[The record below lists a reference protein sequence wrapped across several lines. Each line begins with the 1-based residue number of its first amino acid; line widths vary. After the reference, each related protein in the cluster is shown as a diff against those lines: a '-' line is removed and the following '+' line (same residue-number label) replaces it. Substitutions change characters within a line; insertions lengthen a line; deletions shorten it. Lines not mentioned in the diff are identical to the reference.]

1 MPELSLRL
9 PNLTGLIMKK
19 TDAPI
24 LKYSAKGRSIKIE
37 DFLLRPPVE
46 KGADKIAADVLA
58 EIRRRGDSAV
68 VKFARQ
74 FDRSTVTLATLCVTE
89 AEVGEAK
96 KTVDADFKK
105 AAKEA
110 HQRIT
115 QFAIAGLR
123 EDWRMPSPQG
133 GWLGEKF
140 VPLDRV
146 GAYIPGGAA
155 PLASTALMTLTLAE
169 VAGVPER
176 IACTPAGADGKV
188 NPYILYALQLAGATE
203 IYKVGG
209 IQAIGA
215 MAYGTKTI
223 KKVQKIVGPGGPYVT
238 AAKRL
243 VYGEV
248 GLDMVAGP
256 SEIAVLA
263 DDTADPAH
271 VAADLLSQAEHG
283 TGSEKA
289 LLVSTSEKL
298 AKAVRAELEIQSAR
312 LSRKKP
318 VARVLARGCL
328 LTVVENIEKGIELC
342 NRFAPEHMEVIVKN
356 AERVAAKIHTA
367 GAIFIGP
374 WTPEAVGDFAAGPS
388 HVLPTGGTAAFFS
401 GLTVEDFRRRV
412 SLIHFTKKDLEETVS
427 VVEAFGRVETLDA
440 HARSASIRLKK

>member
-1 MPELSLRL
+1 
-9 PNLTGLIMKK
+9 MKK

-37 DFLLRPPVE
+37 DFLLRPPIE
-46 KGADKIAADVLA
+46 KGADKIAATVLA
-58 EIRRRGDSAV
+58 DIKRRGDSAV
-68 VKFARQ
+68 LKYARQ
-74 FDRSTVTLATLCVTE
+74 FDRAPSTMIKLKVSK
-89 AEVGEAK
+89 AEITAAK
-96 KTVDADFKK
+96 KAVDVEFKA

-110 HQRIT
+110 HKRIA
-115 QFAIAGLR
+115 QFAVAGLR
-123 EDWRMPSPQG
+123 EDWKMPAPQG

-146 GAYIPGGAA
+146 GAYIPGGTA
-155 PLASTALMTLTLAE
+155 PLASTALMTLTLAK
-169 VAGVPER
+169 VAGVPELV
-176 IACTPAGADGKV
+176 ACTPAREDGTV
-188 NPYILYALQLAGATE
+188 NPYILFALDLAGATE

-209 IQAIGA
+209 IQAIGL

-223 KKVQKIVGPGGPYVT
+223 DKVQKIVGPGGPYVT

-248 GLDMVAGP
+248 ALDMVAGP

-263 DDTADPAH
+263 DESADPAH

-289 LLVSTSEKL
+289 LLVTPSEKL
-298 AKAVRAELEIQSAR
+298 AKAVRAKLDAQAKT
-312 LSRKKP
+312 LTRKAP
-318 VARVLARGCL
+318 VAKVLARGCIL
-328 LTVVENIEKGIELC
+328 AVVPNIEKGIELC
-342 NRFAPEHMEVIVKN
+342 NRFAPEHMEVITRR
-356 AERVAAKIHTA
+356 AEAVAKKIDRA
-367 GAIFIGP
+367 GAIFMGP

-412 SLIHFTKKDLEETVS
+412 SLIHFKKGDLKETAS

>member
-1 MPELSLRL
+1 
-9 PNLTGLIMKK
+9 MKK

-24 LKYSAKGRSIKIE
+24 LKYSAKGRSRKIE

-46 KGADKIAADVLA
+46 KGADEVARKVL
-58 EIRRRGDSAV
+58 EDIRKNGDSAV
-68 VKFARQ
+68 LKYARR
-74 FDRSTVTLATLCVTE
+74 FDRAPKTMVTLLVSK
-89 AEVGEAK
+89 AEMAEAK
-96 KTVDADFKK
+96 KTVDAKFKK

-110 HQRIT
+110 HKRIT
-115 QFAIAGLR
+115 QFAIGGLR
-123 EDWRMPSPQG
+123 EDWRMPAPQG

-155 PLASTALMTLTLAE
+155 PLASTALMTLTLAQ
-169 VAGVPER
+169 VAGVAELV
-176 IACTPAGADGKV
+176 ACTPADSEGKV
-188 NPYILYALQLAGATE
+188 NPYILYALDLAGATE

-215 MAYGTKTI
+215 MAYGTETI
-223 KKVQKIVGPGGPYVT
+223 TKVQKIVGPGGPYVT

-248 GLDMVAGP
+248 ALDMVAGP

-263 DDTADPAH
+263 DDSADPAH

-289 LLVSTSEKL
+289 LLVATSEDI
-298 AKAVRAELEIQSAR
+298 AKAVRAELGEQAAK
-312 LSRKKP
+312 LNRKGP
-318 VARVLARGCL
+318 VGKVLANGSIL
-328 LTVVENIEKGIELC
+328 VVVPDMETGVELC
-342 NRFAPEHMEVIVKN
+342 NRFAPEHMEVITKR
-356 AERVAAKIHTA
+356 AEAVAKKITCA

-412 SLIHFTKKDLEETVS
+412 SLIHFKKGDLEETAP

-440 HARSASIRLKK
+440 HARSATIRLQK

>member
-1 MPELSLRL
+1 
-9 PNLTGLIMKK
+9 MKK

-24 LKYSAKGRSIKIE
+24 LSYSAKGRSRRIE

-46 KGADKIAADVLA
+46 KGADDIARNVLA
-58 EIRRRGDSAV
+58 DIKKRGDSAV
-68 VKFARQ
+68 LKYARQ
-74 FDRSTVTLATLCVTE
+74 FDRAPRTLVDFRVSK
-89 AEVGEAK
+89 AELSAAK
-96 KTVDADFKK
+96 KAVDADFKK
-105 AAKEA
+105 AAREA
-110 HQRIT
+110 HKRIA

-123 EDWRMPSPQG
+123 EDWRMPTPQG

-146 GAYIPGGAA
+146 GAYIPGGTA
-155 PLASTALMTLTLAE
+155 PLASTALMTLTLAQ

-176 IACTPAGADGKV
+176 VACTPADADGNV
-188 NPYILYALQLAGATE
+188 NPYILFALDLAGATE
-203 IYKVGG
+203 IYKIGG

-223 KKVQKIVGPGGPYVT
+223 SKVQKIVGPGGPYVT

-248 GLDMVAGP
+248 ALDMVAGP

-263 DDTADPAH
+263 DDSANPAH

-289 LLVSTSEKL
+289 LLVTPSEKL
-298 AKAVRAELEIQSAR
+298 AKAVRAELAAQAATLTR
-312 LSRKKP
+312 HQP
-318 VARVLARGCL
+318 VSKVLARGCIL
-328 LTVVENIEKGIELC
+328 AVVPDIEKGIELC
-342 NRFAPEHMEVIVKN
+342 NRFAPEHMEIMTRS
-356 AERVAAKIHTA
+356 ATAVAGKIRAA

-412 SLIHFTKKDLEETVS
+412 SLIHFKKGDLEETAP

-440 HARSASIRLKK
+440 HVRSATIRLEK

>member
-1 MPELSLRL
+1 
-9 PNLTGLIMKK
+9 MKK

-24 LKYSAKGRSIKIE
+24 LKYSAKGRSKKIE
-37 DFLLRPPVE
+37 AFLKRPPVE
-46 KGADKIAADVLA
+46 TAADEAARKVLA
-58 EIRRRGDSAV
+58 DIQKNGDAAV
-68 VKFARQ
+68 LKYARK
-74 FDRSTVTLATLCVTE
+74 FDRAPESMTKLLVSKAELA
-89 AEVGEAK
+89 AAK
-96 KTVDADFKK
+96 NAVDADFKR

-110 HQRIT
+110 HKRIA
-115 QFAIAGLR
+115 QFAVAGLR

-155 PLASTALMTLTLAE
+155 PLASTALMTLTLAQ
-169 VAGVPER
+169 VAGVPELV
-176 IACTPAGADGKV
+176 ACTPADSEGKV
-188 NPYILYALQLAGATE
+188 NPYILYALDLAGATE

-209 IQAIGA
+209 IQAIGT
-215 MAYGTKTI
+215 MAYGTETI
-223 KKVQKIVGPGGPYVT
+223 AKVQKIVGPGGPYVT

-248 GLDMVAGP
+248 ALDMVAGP

-263 DDTADPAH
+263 DDSADPAH

-289 LLVSTSEKL
+289 LLIATSEEL
-298 AKAVRAELEIQSAR
+298 AKAVRKELGVQAAQ
-312 LSRKKP
+312 LSRTEP
-318 VARVLARGCL
+318 VAKVLANGCVL
-328 LTVVENIEKGIELC
+328 AVVPDMDLGVELC
-342 NRFAPEHMEVIVKN
+342 NRFAPEHMEVVTRR
-356 AERVAAKIHTA
+356 AESVAKKITAA

-374 WTPEAVGDFAAGPS
+374 WTPESVGDFAAGPS

-412 SLIHFTKKDLEETVS
+412 SLIHFKKADLKETAP

-440 HARSASIRLKK
+440 HARSATIRLGK

>member
-1 MPELSLRL
+1 
-9 PNLTGLIMKK
+9 MKK

-24 LKYSAKGRSIKIE
+24 LKYSAKGRSVKIE
-37 DFLLRPPVE
+37 DFLLRPPIE
-46 KGADKIAADVLA
+46 KGADEIAATVLA
-58 EIRRRGDSAV
+58 DIKKSGDSAV
-68 VKFARQ
+68 LKYARQ
-74 FDRSTVTLATLCVTE
+74 FDRAPITLIKFRVSK
-89 AEVGEAK
+89 AEISAAK
-96 KTVDADFKK
+96 KAVDAKFKK

-110 HQRIT
+110 HKRIA
-115 QFAIAGLR
+115 QFAVAGLR
-123 EDWRMPSPQG
+123 EDWRMPAPQG

-146 GAYIPGGAA
+146 GAYIPAGAA
-155 PLASTALMTLTLAE
+155 PLASTALMTLTLAD
-169 VAGVPER
+169 VAGVPELV
-176 IACTPAGADGKV
+176 ACTPADGEGNV
-188 NPYILYALQLAGATE
+188 NPYILYALDLAGATE

-215 MAYGTKTI
+215 MAYGTKQI
-223 KKVQKIVGPGGPYVT
+223 AKVQKIVGPGGPYVT

-248 GLDMVAGP
+248 ALDMIAGP

-263 DDTADPAH
+263 DDSANPAH

-298 AKAVRAELEIQSAR
+298 AKAVRIELDEQVKT
-312 LSRKKP
+312 LTRKAPIAK
-318 VARVLARGCL
+318 VLARGCI
-328 LTVVENIEKGIELC
+328 LTVVADIEKGIELC
-342 NRFAPEHMEVIVKN
+342 NRFAPEHMEVITRR
-356 AERVAAKIHTA
+356 AEAVAKKITTA

-412 SLIHFTKKDLEETVS
+412 SLIHFKKGDLVETAS

-440 HARSASIRLKK
+440 HARSASIRLEK

>member
-1 MPELSLRL
+1 
-9 PNLTGLIMKK
+9 MKK

-24 LKYSAKGRSIKIE
+24 LKYSAKGCSIKIE
-37 DFLLRPPVE
+37 DFLLRPPIE
-46 KGADKIAADVLA
+46 KGADQIAAAVLA
-58 EIRRRGDSAV
+58 DIKRRGDAAV
-68 VKFARQ
+68 LKYARQ
-74 FDRSTVTLATLCVTE
+74 FDRAPRTLVDFRVSK
-89 AEVGEAK
+89 AEVTAAK
-96 KTVDADFKK
+96 KAVDADFKI

-110 HQRIT
+110 HKRIT
-115 QFAIAGLR
+115 QFAIGGLR
-123 EDWRMPSPQG
+123 ENWRMPAPQG

-140 VPLDRV
+140 VPLDRI

-155 PLASTALMTLTLAE
+155 PLASTALMTLTLAQ

-176 IACTPAGADGKV
+176 IACTPSREDGSV
-188 NPYILYALQLAGATE
+188 NPYILYALDLAGATE

-223 KKVQKIVGPGGPYVT
+223 IKVQKIVGPGGPYVT

-248 GLDMVAGP
+248 ALDMVAGP

-263 DDTADPAH
+263 DESANPAH

-289 LLVSTSEKL
+289 LLIATSEKL
-298 AKAVRAELEIQSAR
+298 AKAVRAELDAQAKT
-312 LSRKKP
+312 LPRKVP
-318 VARVLARGCL
+318 VAKVLARGCL
-328 LTVVENIEKGIELC
+328 LVVVPNIEKGIELC

-356 AERVAAKIHTA
+356 AESVAKKINTA

-401 GLTVEDFRRRV
+401 GLTVEDFRRRI
-412 SLIHFTKKDLEETVS
+412 SLIHFTKADLKETAS

-440 HARSASIRLKK
+440 HARSASIRLEK

>member
-1 MPELSLRL
+1 
-9 PNLTGLIMKK
+9 MKK

-24 LKYSAKGRSIKIE
+24 LKYSAKGRSTRIE

-58 EIRRRGDSAV
+58 EIRKRGDSAV
-68 VKFARQ
+68 VKYARQ
-74 FDRSTVTLATLCVTE
+74 FDRSTVTLATLRVTKVE
-89 AEVGEAK
+89 ISEAK
-96 KTVDADFKK
+96 KAVDADFKK

-110 HQRIT
+110 HARIAD
-115 QFAIAGLR
+115 FATAGLR
-123 EDWRMPSPQG
+123 KDWTMPAPQG

-140 VPLDRV
+140 VPLDRI

-155 PLASTALMTLTLAE
+155 PLASTALMTVTLAK
-169 VAGVPER
+169 VAGVKER
-176 IACTPAGADGKV
+176 IACTPASPEGKV
-188 NPYILYALQLAGATE
+188 NPYILFALDLAGATE

-223 KKVQKIVGPGGPYVT
+223 GKVQKIVGPGGPYVT

-243 VYGEV
+243 VYGDV
-248 GLDMVAGP
+248 ALDMVAGP
-256 SEIAVLA
+256 SEIAVFA
-263 DDTADPAH
+263 DDAANPVH

-289 LLVSTSEKL
+289 LLVTTSERL
-298 AKAVRAELEIQSAR
+298 AKAVRAELDVQSKT
-312 LSRKKP
+312 LSRKGP
-318 VARVLARGCL
+318 VSKVLARGCIL
-328 LTVVENIEKGIELC
+328 VTVPNIGKGIELC
-342 NRFAPEHMEVIVKN
+342 NRFAPEHMEIIVKN
-356 AERVAAKIHTA
+356 AESVAAKIHTA

-374 WTPEAVGDFAAGPS
+374 WTPESVGDFAAGPS

-412 SLIHFTKKDLEETVS
+412 SLIHFTKEDLEETVS

-440 HARSASIRLKK
+440 HARSATVRLEK

>member
-1 MPELSLRL
+1 
-9 PNLTGLIMKK
+9 MKK

-24 LKYSAKGRSIKIE
+24 LKYSAKGRSTKIE

-58 EIRRRGDSAV
+58 DIRKHGDSAV
-68 VKFARQ
+68 VKYARQ
-74 FDRSTVTLATLCVTE
+74 FDRSPVTLATMRVTKTE
-89 AEVGEAK
+89 IAAAK
-96 KTVDADFKK
+96 KAVDTDFKK

-110 HQRIT
+110 HKRIAE
-115 QFAIAGLR
+115 FAVAGLR
-123 EDWRMPSPQG
+123 EDWRMPAPQG

-140 VPLDRV
+140 VALDRV

-169 VAGVPER
+169 VAGVSER
-176 IACTPAGADGKV
+176 VACTPANAEGKV
-188 NPYILYALQLAGATE
+188 NPYVLFALDLAGATE

-238 AAKRL
+238 AAKRQ
-243 VYGEV
+243 VYGTV
-248 GLDMVAGP
+248 ALDMVAGP

-263 DDTADPAH
+263 DNSANPAH

-289 LLVSTSEKL
+289 FLVTTSEKL
-298 AKAVRAELEIQSAR
+298 AKAVRAELDVQAAKLTRQS
-312 LSRKKP
+312 P
-318 VARVLARGCL
+318 VAQVLAHGCL
-328 LTVVENIEKGIELC
+328 LVVVENIEKGIELC

-356 AERVAAKIHTA
+356 AEHVAEKIYRA

-412 SLIHFTKKDLEETVS
+412 SLIHFTKEDLKETTS

-440 HARSASIRLKK
+440 HARSAAVRLGKRVTVN